1 MKDPS
6 QEVMQLR
13 GQGLTDSVIMEELT
27 KKGYSADNVNAA
39 ISGLDAG
46 VDPSG
51 GPMPGAPM
59 PGGMPSA
66 PMPGGAMPAPMTG
79 SPMPSRHGVHH
90 GGVPMDSSG
99 NIYERIEEITESM
112 IDEKWDEL
120 IVEVKKIVEWKAKI
134 EEVQTRINSDLQKLK
149 EDFKTLHQGVLGK
162 MEDYDKKMTDVG
174 TELHAV
180 GKVFKDV
187 VPQFVENV
195 KELGHLTGNLKK

>member
-46 VDPSG
+46 APSAMPG
-51 GPMPGAPM
+51 APMPAMPSAAGAPMGMPAPSFGAPM
-59 PGGMPSA
+59 PGGMHA
-66 PMPGGAMPAPMTG
+66 
-79 SPMPSRHGVHH
+79 HQ
-90 GGVPMDSSG
+90 GGVPMDSSQG

-120 IVEVKKIVEWKAKI
+120 IAEVKKIVEWKAKI
-134 EEVQTRINSDLQKLK
+134 EEVQSRINSDLQKLK